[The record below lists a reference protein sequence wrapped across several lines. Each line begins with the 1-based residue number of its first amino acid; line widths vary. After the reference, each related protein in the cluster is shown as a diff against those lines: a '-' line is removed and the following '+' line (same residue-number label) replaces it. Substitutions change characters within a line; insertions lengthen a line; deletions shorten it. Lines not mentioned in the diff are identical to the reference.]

1 MANQTHSLGRG
12 GRPRK
17 PELERRALQ
26 INARV
31 SPDEMAAIEQRAA
44 GANRMLSEFIR
55 ELALSGKI
63 AVRQFHALS
72 AIDRHDL
79 ARIGNNLNQI
89 ARVLN
94 QTGDSARARNIDLLL
109 VELRALLARLDD
121 LGDGM
126 GNGGAGVVKDGAE
139 DSIDNAG
146 NNAVEGSPDELG
158 EGTQD

>member
-1 MANQTHSLGRG
+1 MMANQTHSLGRG

-121 LGDGM
+121 LGDGSA
-126 GNGGAGVVKDGAE
+126 GAVKDGAG
-139 DSIDNAG
+139 DGNDHAG
-146 NNAVEGSPDELG
+146 NDAVEGSPDELG
-158 EGTQD
+158 EGTQN